1 MWEDYQ
7 NEDDKVLTAPVYY
20 SSGSLV
26 VWASR
31 MENLGEELTARL
43 RTAHVKGPGRIVDEQ
58 SGSLEDGK
66 LEGGRD

>member
-1 MWEDYQ
+1 
-7 NEDDKVLTAPVYY
+7 
-20 SSGSLV
+20 
-26 VWASR
+26 